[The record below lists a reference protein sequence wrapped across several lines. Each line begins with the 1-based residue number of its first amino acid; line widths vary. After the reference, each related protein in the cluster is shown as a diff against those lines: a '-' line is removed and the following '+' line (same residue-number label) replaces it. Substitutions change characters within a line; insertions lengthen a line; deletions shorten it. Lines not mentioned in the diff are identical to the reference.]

1 MRRIEEPD
9 DLQLEFSKAVPEL
22 VLASSSP
29 NRKALLEAGG
39 TKVRVYVPE
48 TEERRNGSSPEDVVR
63 SIAKGKIDAYT
74 SSQSYDPSMIAIAAD
89 TLVLIDGELLG
100 KPGSEEDARAILR
113 HLSGREQVVISSAGI
128 KMPGRDSLMITDT
141 ASVFFRS
148 LSDAEIDEYISTEE
162 WKGAAGGYRLQKT
175 GYRLVDRIDG
185 DWTTVVGLPLRKILD
200 LILESYK

>member
-48 TEERRNGSSPEDVVR
+48 TEERRDGSSPEDVVR

-74 SSQSYDPSMIAIAAD
+74 SSQSYDPSIIAIAAD

-100 KPGSEEDARAILR
+100 KPVSEDDARAILR

-128 KMPGRDSLMITDT
+128 KIPGRDSLMITDT
-141 ASVFFRS
+141 GSVFFRA

-162 WKGAAGGYRLQKT
+162 WKGAAGGYRLQRT

-185 DWTTVVGLPLRKILD
+185 DWATVVGLPLRKILD
-200 LILESYK
+200 LIHESY